1 MLRVGDDTAGFS
13 VDFTST
19 GGIVVSGWGF
29 WDPQVAVAF
38 AASVLEACREQRPGA
53 TLTLDMSELKPM
65 REEGQQSFSHVL
77 RSLQKLGISQTSIV
91 TTNPLAKLQL
101 VRLATESGTYSAIQ
115 WINATNRL
123 GRGI

>member
-19 GGIVVSGWGF
+19 DGIVVNGWGF
-29 WDPQVAVAF
+29 WDPEVALAF
-38 AASVLEACREQRPGA
+38 AATVLEACQDQRAGA

-65 REEGQQSFSHVL
+65 REEGQQSFSQVL
-77 RSLQKLGISQTSIV
+77 RSLWQLGISQTSIV
-91 TTNPLAKLQL
+91 TSNPLTKLQL
-101 VRLATESGTYSAIQ
+101 VRLATESSTYSAIQ
-115 WINATNRL
+115 WITATNRL